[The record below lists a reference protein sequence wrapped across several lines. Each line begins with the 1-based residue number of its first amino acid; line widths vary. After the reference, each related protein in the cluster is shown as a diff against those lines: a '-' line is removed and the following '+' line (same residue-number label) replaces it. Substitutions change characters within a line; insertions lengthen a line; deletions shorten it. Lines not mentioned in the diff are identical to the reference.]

1 MNYKR
6 KSRRQSFLLMR
17 SRIPPISSKFRGGL
31 NTPPPVRHCYRLQ
44 KNSWGYG
51 SLEINHVVALGP
63 AWAIQPVEVEEE
75 LEEKETVIT

>member
-1 MNYKR
+1 
-6 KSRRQSFLLMR
+6 
-17 SRIPPISSKFRGGL
+17 L